1 MRQRIDRPRL
11 GIAFLRAGTSLA
23 LASTL
28 AILPLAAEPA
38 FAFKIF
44 GMRFFESDEEE
55 PEVIDPV
62 NYALTFDA
70 GTDDDEL
77 KGVIEAA
84 ALLKQDEGEPVSG
97 DLGLVIKARDDRDR
111 ILAAL
116 YEKAR
121 YGGVVEIRINGTPID
136 SLPPD
141 PSFPSGA
148 VPVSVTVQ
156 PGPAFT
162 FDTVTLK
169 GDAAGRTPADYGL
182 VRGARAD
189 STIIIAAGERVVA
202 DLKAESRPLA
212 KLTDRQAIADHKTNT
227 VDVIIAAEGGPVADI
242 GTVGVTGTKD
252 VDAGFVKYYS
262 RINAGQPYSPE
273 RLTKAADRLRQL
285 GVFSSVTIK
294 EAEKLAPDGSLPMTI
309 EVSEGKMRYF
319 GAGAQFST
327 LDGFGL
333 QGYWGHRNLFGRA
346 ESLRIEGSIN
356 GIGEGNGV
364 DDIGYSLGLFFAKP
378 GAFGPASTFTASI
391 KAAIDDTDAYYATTG
406 TVAVGATFELSD
418 HDTVSGGAEV
428 AAMQV
433 DDPFGDN
440 FYLTTAIPLE
450 YVRDTR
456 DNKLN
461 PTTGYRAMINAKPT
475 YEFERSTFFSS
486 FETSGSI
493 YRALGAEER
502 VVLAGRLGAGTIV
515 GAPTL
520 SDIPAPRRFYLGGG
534 GTVRGYGYQDIS
546 PRNDDNELLGGRSY
560 VVASAEVRVNVTETI
575 GIVPFID
582 VGTVSRDELPDF
594 SDIRAGAGVG
604 LRYGTPFGPIRLDV
618 AVPLNPYEGGD
629 SFGIYAGIG
638 QAF

>member
-11 GIAFLRAGTSLA
+11 GFAFWRAGTSLA

-28 AILPLAAEPA
+28 TLLPVAASPA

-44 GMRFFESDEEE
+44 GMRFFESKEEE
-55 PEVIDPV
+55 PDVIDPV
-62 NYALTFDA
+62 KYTLTFDA
-70 GTDDDEL
+70 GTDDDDL
-77 KGVIEAA
+77 KSAIESS
-84 ALLKQDEGEPVSG
+84 ALLKQDEEEPVSG
-97 DLGLVIKARDDRDR
+97 NLGLVIKARDDRDR

-116 YEKAR
+116 YENAR
-121 YGGVVEIRINGTPID
+121 YGGVVDISINGTPID
-136 SLPPD
+136 SLPPI
-141 PSFPSGA
+141 PQFPPGA
-148 VPVSVTVQ
+148 VPVNVTVR

-162 FDTVTLK
+162 FDSVTLK
-169 GDAAGRTPADYGL
+169 GDAAGRNPADYGL
-182 VRGARAD
+182 VQGARAD
-189 STIIIAAGERVVA
+189 STVIIRAGEKVVA
-202 DLKAESRPLA
+202 DLKAQSRPIA
-212 KLTDRQAIADHKTNT
+212 RLTDRQAIADHKTNT
-227 VDVIIAAEGGPVADI
+227 VDVVIAAEGGPVADL
-242 GTVGVTGTKD
+242 GAVKVTGTKE

-273 RLTKAADRLRQL
+273 QLTKAADRLRQL
-285 GVFSSVTIK
+285 GVFSSVTIR
-294 EAEKLAPDGSLPMTI
+294 EADTLAPDGSLPMTI

-319 GAGAQFST
+319 GAGAQIST
-327 LDGFGL
+327 IDGLGL

-364 DDIGYSLGLFFAKP
+364 NDIGYTLGAVFAKP
-378 GAFGPASTFTASI
+378 GAFGPASTFTASL
-391 KAAIDDTDAYYATTG
+391 KAAINDTDAFYATTA
-406 TVAVGATFELSD
+406 TAAAGATFELSD
-418 HDTVSGGAEV
+418 FDTVSGGGEV

-440 FYLTTAIPLE
+440 FYLTAAIPLE

-486 FETSGSI
+486 FEASGSV

-520 SDIPAPRRFYLGGG
+520 ADIPAPRRFYLGGG
-534 GTVRGYGYQDIS
+534 GSVRGYGFQDIS
-546 PRNDDNELLGGRSY
+546 PRDSDGELLGGRSY
-560 VVASAEVRVNVTETI
+560 VLASAEVRVNVTETI
-575 GIVPFID
+575 GIVPFLD
-582 VGTVSRDELPDF
+582 VGTVSRDALPDF

-604 LRYGTPFGPIRLDV
+604 LRYATPFGPIRLDV
-618 AVPLNPYEGGD
+618 AVPLHRYDAGD

>member
-11 GIAFLRAGTSLA
+11 GFAFWRAGTSLA

-28 AILPLAAEPA
+28 TFLPVAASPA

-44 GMRFFESDEEE
+44 GMRFFESKEEE
-55 PEVIDPV
+55 PDVIDPV
-62 NYALTFDA
+62 TYTLTFDA
-70 GTDDDEL
+70 GTDDDDL
-77 KGVIEAA
+77 KSAIESS
-84 ALLKQDEGEPVSG
+84 ALLKQDEEEPVSG
-97 DLGLVIKARDDRDR
+97 NLGLVIKARDDRDR

-116 YEKAR
+116 YENAR
-121 YGGVVEIRINGTPID
+121 YGGVVDISINGTPID
-136 SLPPD
+136 SLPPI
-141 PSFPSGA
+141 PQFPPGA
-148 VPVSVTVQ
+148 VPVNVTVR

-162 FDTVTLK
+162 FDSVTLK
-169 GDAAGRTPADYGL
+169 GDAAGRNPADYGL
-182 VRGARAD
+182 VQGARAD
-189 STIIIAAGERVVA
+189 STVIIRAGEKVVA
-202 DLKAESRPLA
+202 DLKAQSRPLA
-212 KLTDRQAIADHKTNT
+212 RLTDRQAIADHKTNT
-227 VDVIIAAEGGPVADI
+227 VDVVIAAEGGPVADL
-242 GTVGVTGTKD
+242 GAVKVTGTKD

-273 RLTKAADRLRQL
+273 QLTKAADRLRQL
-285 GVFSSVTIK
+285 GVFSSVTIR
-294 EAEKLAPDGSLPMTI
+294 EADKLAPDGSLPMTI

-319 GAGAQFST
+319 GAGAQIST
-327 LDGFGL
+327 IDGLGL

-364 DDIGYSLGLFFAKP
+364 NDIGYTLGAVFAKP
-378 GAFGPASTFTASI
+378 GAFGPASTFTASL
-391 KAAIDDTDAYYATTG
+391 KAAINDTDAFYATTA
-406 TVAVGATFELSD
+406 TAAAGATFELSD
-418 HDTVSGGAEV
+418 FDTVSGSGEV

-440 FYLTTAIPLE
+440 FYLTAAIPLE

-486 FETSGSI
+486 FEASGSV

-520 SDIPAPRRFYLGGG
+520 ADIPAPRRFYLGGG
-534 GTVRGYGYQDIS
+534 GSVRGYGFQDIS
-546 PRNDDNELLGGRSY
+546 PRDSDGELLGGRSY
-560 VVASAEVRVNVTETI
+560 VLASAEVRVNVTETI
-575 GIVPFID
+575 GIVPFLD
-582 VGTVSRDELPDF
+582 VGTVSRDALPDF

-604 LRYGTPFGPIRLDV
+604 LRYATPFGPIRLDV
-618 AVPLNPYEGGD
+618 AVPLHRYDAGD